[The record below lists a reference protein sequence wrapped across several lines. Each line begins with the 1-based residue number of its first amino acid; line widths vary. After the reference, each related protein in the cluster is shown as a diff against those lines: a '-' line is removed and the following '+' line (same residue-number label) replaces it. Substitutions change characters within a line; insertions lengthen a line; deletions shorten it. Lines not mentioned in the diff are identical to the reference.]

1 MYTKTSVST
10 TLTVIVIIAAVG
22 LVVASSSVTSA
33 YAAHLQQKNRG
44 QCLKFS
50 RGPNGEAGDVGECHT
65 CFAPPHNGNVAPKHK
80 SDSAPG
86 G

>member
-1 MYTKTSVST
+1 MYIRTSISA
-10 TLTVIVIIAAVG
+10 TLTIIAIVTAG
-22 LVVASSSVTSA
+22 LIVASSIVTSA
-33 YAAHLQQKNRG
+33 YAAHLQQTNRG

-50 RGPNGEAGDVGECHT
+50 RGPNGEQGDVTECHT
-65 CFAPPHNGNVAPKHK
+65 CFIPPHNGNVAPKHN